1 MSRTCSWFKRLI
13 VKILNLIARKCKENV
28 AIAYCRNVARNFKN
42 PQYKL
47 INNKKSLLW
56 LKIFYFLL
64 TIFSRTVLWNNCSL
78 RSASSSIFTY
88 LSINFFGL
96 NVLLTT
102 SVTFFYI
109 NNLFTQHAQIFTTD
123 IRCLTLRQKL
133 LLFVT
138 KNKKLLLPLLYKMD
152 HISPLISFYIH
163 IKLKDTINNFSLWLV
178 SY

>member
-13 VKILNLIARKCKENV
+13 VKILNLIAKKCKENV
-28 AIAYCRNVARNFKN
+28 AIAYSRNVARNFKN
-42 PQYKL
+42 PLYKL
-47 INNKKSLLW
+47 MNNKKSLW

-64 TIFSRTVLWNNCSL
+64 TIFSRTVLRNNCSL

-96 NVLLTT
+96 NVLLTA

-123 IRCLTLRQKL
+123 VRCLTLRQEL

-138 KNKKLLLPLLYKMD
+138 KNKKLLLSLFYEMD

-178 SY
+178 AY